1 MIEVRGRGENE
12 TLTRRLIGEAISVLT
27 SSSARLLSPT
37 RRPRSR
43 IMLGVSGIADSTP
56 ASCVAPEDSEADA
69 PPGADCCAVAG
80 DARASATQAQWNVV
94 SRMRSLLSGFG
105 DELVDRDAV
114 AMVLVIGPDHERRQ
128 DHFLGVRLLGV
139 LAGLNDG
146 KLDAVGERARDQFRI
161 DDHRGALRLRE
172 T

>member
-43 IMLGVSGIADSTP
+43 IMLGVSGLADPTSGLGG
-56 ASCVAPEDSEADA
+56 APEDSEAQA
-69 PPGADCCAVAG
+69 PRGADCCAFAG
-80 DARASATQAQWNVV
+80 DARASATQAQWTVV
-94 SRMRSLLSGFG
+94 GRMNSLLSGFG

-114 AMVLVIGPDHERRQ
+114 
-128 DHFLGVRLLGV
+128 
-139 LAGLNDG
+139 
-146 KLDAVGERARDQFRI
+146 
-161 DDHRGALRLRE
+161 
-172 T
+172 

>member
-1 MIEVRGRGENE
+1 MIDVDWPGANE

-37 RRPRSR
+37 RLPRSR
-43 IMLGVSGIADSTP
+43 IMLGVSGIADST
-56 ASCVAPEDSEADA
+56 SVLGVAPEGSEDDA

-80 DARASATQAQWNVV
+80 DARASAMQAQWKVV
-94 SRMRSLLSGFG
+94 SRMNSLLSGFG

-114 AMVLVIGPDHERRQ
+114 AMILIIGSDDERRQ
-128 DHFLGVRLLGV
+128 DHFLGVGLLGV

-146 KLDAVGERARDQFRI
+146 ELDAVGERIRD
-161 DDHRGALRLRE
+161 
-172 T
+172 

>member
-1 MIEVRGRGENE
+1 MIDVDWPGANE
-12 TLTRRLIGEAISVLT
+12 TLTRRLIGEAISVLA

-69 PPGADCCAVAG
+69 PSDADCCAVAG
-80 DARASATQAQWNVV
+80 DASASATQAQWNVV
-94 SRMRSLLSGFG
+94 GRMNSLLSGFG

-114 AMVLVIGPDHERRQ
+114 GWSSAFVLTEGRCR
-128 DHFLGVRLLGV
+128 
-139 LAGLNDG
+139 
-146 KLDAVGERARDQFRI
+146 
-161 DDHRGALRLRE
+161 
-172 T
+172 